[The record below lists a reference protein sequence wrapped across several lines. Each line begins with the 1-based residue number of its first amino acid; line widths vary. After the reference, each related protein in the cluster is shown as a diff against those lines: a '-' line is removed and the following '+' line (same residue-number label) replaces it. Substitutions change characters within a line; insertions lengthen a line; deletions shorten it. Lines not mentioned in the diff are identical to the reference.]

1 MFVLVKRKIQR
12 DTHQNTNAS
21 NRGLETT
28 GGLEASLRN
37 STSPCIGFVGHLQCV
52 VCEVGEGFL
61 LLGGGGSDV
70 EDGCTKKRFR
80 NLSLCF

>member
-12 DTHQNTNAS
+12 DTHQTTNAS
-21 NRGLETT
+21 SRGLETT
-28 GGLEASLRN
+28 GGLEASPRK

-52 VCEVGEGFL
+52 VCEEKVSFWLGVG
-61 LLGGGGSDV
+61 V
-70 EDGCTKKRFR
+70 VMWRMAVQKRGFR